1 MHLNYKN
8 LAAFAA
14 NPQSRNKSASSA
26 SEVLSSYYM
35 GLISSLIYEGE
46 KITESE
52 MAVISMS
59 IGRWLKSRAKT
70 KIVTPPVCD
79 VGSIVQIEWGTNFSP
94 EISYGHPAVIIEDFG
109 KMVLVIP
116 TTSTPSNVQDAYH
129 PTDNP
134 DGKWYYRKVGTAEG
148 FAHECA
154 LILNNAKILSKSRI
168 ISVSGKISGDIN
180 HEQNVFREIRR
191 TMLQKFFAKEWIEQ
205 QKIIKALED
214 EKQKNKE
221 LQEKYDK
228 LLAENEKLKS
238 EI

>member
-14 NPQSRNKSASSA
+14 APQSRNKSASSA

-52 MAVISMS
+52 MAMISMS
-59 IGRWLKSRAKT
+59 LGRWLKSRANPKN
-70 KIVTPPVCD
+70 ITPPACG

-116 TTSTPSNVQDAYH
+116 TTSTPSNIEDAYH

-134 DGKWYYRKVGTAEG
+134 SGKWYYRKVGTAEG